1 MDKITQIIIKSLNE
15 TAQIYADTQ
24 ISADENTTI
33 FGNGGVLDSL
43 GLVALISEIESEI
56 SANFGVNI
64 ILATEKAMSM
74 RNSPFLNVKSLSKF
88 TKECID
94 ENSSN

>member
-15 TAQIYADTQ
+15 TAQIYADEK
-24 ISADENTTI
+24 IVADENTTI
-33 FGNGGVLDSL
+33 FGNDGILDSL

-56 SANFGVNI
+56 STNFGINI
-64 ILATEKAMSM
+64 VLATEKAMSM
-74 RNSPFLNVKSLSKF
+74 RNSPFKSVKSLSKF

-94 ENSSN
+94 ESNSN